1 MAKVISCAHEKGGV
15 GKTTTT
21 VSLGIGLAR
30 EGKKVLL
37 LDADP
42 QGDLTKCLG
51 VKDPKE
57 LRHTIASCMD
67 YLIHHEDED
76 FYPDLEYHAPILHH
90 KEGVDFIPANASLA
104 ATEVALVNSMS
115 RETVMRQ
122 YLDMIKY
129 EYDYVLIDCRP
140 SLGLIV
146 INALAESDSVIIP
159 VQAHILAAHDMDAFF
174 KTAGR
179 VRRQLNP
186 RLKVDGICMTMV
198 DSRTNLARNTIKA
211 IRDNYGSLVR
221 VFQTEIPFAVRAA
234 EVPEKG
240 QSIYTYDPNG
250 RVAKAYEALTKEVM
264 EIGSREHEKIQDCH
278 IR

>member
-122 YLDMIKY
+122 YGKSMGQHGNYTTNTSLSGRELLMTDEVRMLDNRKAILFIRGEYGVMDEKY
-129 EYDYVLIDCRP
+129 DILKHPNI
-140 SLGLIV
+140 
-146 INALAESDSVIIP
+146 AL
-159 VQAHILAAHDMDAFF
+159 
-174 KTAGR
+174 T
-179 VRRQLNP
+179 
-186 RLKVDGICMTMV
+186 VDGGAPPYIHGQ
-198 DSRTNLARNTIKA
+198 APKA
-211 IRDNYGSLVR
+211 ID
-221 VFQTEIPFAVRAA
+221 
-234 EVPEKG
+234 PE
-240 QSIYTYDPNG
+240 SIYLIGEDSD
-250 RVAKAYEALTKEVM
+250 YEVFSETELQEIYEM
-264 EIGSREHEKIQDCH
+264 EDNQP
-278 IR
+278 